1 MYNHTVKFLPQHC
14 TLEYFTEEH
23 IQALTWTVA
32 LFLHYSECG
41 FWRVPPQSWSVKFL
55 FVVYEKTS
63 CFPWLVECDELQRRH
78 LSFRKSTTG
87 KIIQPLAYWLKCT
100 HWSHTMKLK
109 HVLLTSSM
117 CSSCWDYILV
127 LLFYFKLLSCKKVS
141 GESDI
146 KSTHRM
152 EKLSA
157 WFDKVAVL
165 SFSTE
170 RRQMKFARA
179 FVMCPFKVISVDL

>member
-41 FWRVPPQSWSVKFL
+41 FWHVPPQSRSVKFL

-63 CFPWLVECDELQRRH
+63 CFPWLVECDELQQRH

-117 CSSCWDYILV
+117 CSSCWDYIL
-127 LLFYFKLLSCKKVS
+127 LLMTCITLFQTTFLREHEWRIIYKQHLSHGKLVSMMQQIDRSVVFYWMTNVCATS
-141 GESDI
+141 
-146 KSTHRM
+146 
-152 EKLSA
+152 
-157 WFDKVAVL
+157 W
-165 SFSTE
+165 
-170 RRQMKFARA
+170 
-179 FVMCPFKVISVDL
+179 